1 MENEYES
8 IDQSILLQVSMKITL
23 EIHTV
28 QMNEIDK
35 DHHIEYDDRIEPIM
49 KNEHI
54 IQTVS
59 HIQQPLDQTPQ
70 NQRHT

>member
-1 MENEYES
+1 
-8 IDQSILLQVSMKITL
+8 MKITL
-23 EIHTV
+23 EIHTL

-54 IQTVS
+54 IQTAS